1 MWCTDLGALAKLGVE
16 ARGYLMI
23 VAASILWGSMGV
35 LAKFAYAYG
44 IQPTLLIAVRQLIG
58 FSALFVIVL
67 VLARGSLRVRRGD
80 IFLLLVFGLF
90 AVVFQRLAFFY
101 AVDFTTAT
109 VATVLFYTYPV
120 FLSFYAWFVYGERL
134 VILDALAVALTF
146 VGVGFVARVYD
157 VASLRVSSVGIAAGL
172 AASLLF
178 VVFFVLTR
186 RLRSRYASWTVMLY
200 GEGIG
205 ALVLTPVVALEAGAI
220 AVFPI
225 ELWVIIFVIAW
236 FSSLLAYVLYSSA
249 IKHVKA
255 SKGSVLSVIEPLAA
269 AVFSTIFVGERLEA
283 LQVLGI
289 ALALFGVI
297 LLFRKS
303 VR

>member
-1 MWCTDLGALAKLGVE
+1 
-16 ARGYLMI
+16 MI
-23 VAASILWGSMGV
+23 VAASILWATMGI

-44 IQPTLLIAVRQLIG
+44 IQPSLLIAVRQLIG
-58 FSALFVIVL
+58 FTALFAIVL
-67 VLARGSLRVRRGD
+67 VFARGSLRVRRSD
-80 IFLLLVFGLF
+80 VFLLVVFGVF

-120 FLSFYAWFVYGERL
+120 FLSFYAWFVYRERL
-134 VILDALAVALTF
+134 GVLDVLAVVLTF
-146 VGVGFVARVYD
+146 VGVGFVARAYD
-157 VASLRVSSVGIAAGL
+157 VASLRVSFVGIVAGL

-178 VVFFVLTR
+178 VVFFVLTK
-186 RLRSRYASWTVMLY
+186 RLRSRYESWTVMLY
-200 GEGIG
+200 GEGVG
-205 ALVLTPVVALEAGAI
+205 ALVLMPVVAVEASEI
-220 AVFPI
+220 AAFSA
-225 ELWVIIFVIAW
+225 ELWVVILTIGW

-283 LQVLGI
+283 LQILGM
-289 ALALFGVI
+289 ALALLGVV

-303 VR
+303 VS

>member
-1 MWCTDLGALAKLGVE
+1 MNLGLGALRKLGVE
-16 ARGYLMI
+16 VRGYLMI
-23 VAASILWGSMGV
+23 VAASILWATMGI

-44 IQPTLLIAVRQLIG
+44 IQPGLLIAVRQLVG
-58 FSALFVIVL
+58 FAALLVIVL

-80 IFLLLVFGLF
+80 VFLLVVFGVF
-90 AVVFQRLAFFY
+90 AVVLQRLAFFY

-134 VILDALAVALTF
+134 GVWDVLAVVLTF

-157 VASLRVSSVGIAAGL
+157 VASLRVSFVGIVAGL

-178 VVFFVLTR
+178 VVFFVLTK

-200 GEGIG
+200 GEGVG
-205 ALVLTPVVALEAGAI
+205 ALVLLPVVAVQVGEI
-220 AVFPI
+220 AVFPV
-225 ELWVIIFVIAW
+225 ELWVVILTIAW

-289 ALALFGVI
+289 ALALFGVV